1 MSKYCHRF
9 LKKILAKFLNTDMKK
24 RLLKKLSDMTQ
35 SVCDM
40 TYFFI

>member
-1 MSKYCHRF
+1 MSKHCRRF
-9 LKKILAKFLNTDMKK
+9 KKNFLAKFLNTDMKK